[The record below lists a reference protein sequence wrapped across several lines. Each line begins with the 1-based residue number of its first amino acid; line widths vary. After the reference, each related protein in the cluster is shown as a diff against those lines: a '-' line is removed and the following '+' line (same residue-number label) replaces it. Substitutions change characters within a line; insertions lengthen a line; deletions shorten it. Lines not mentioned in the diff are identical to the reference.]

1 MIAYIREILYGLKGR
16 NRYKHYK
23 ELLVMQRLPQEE
35 LRQRQFWL
43 LSTLLAHAY
52 NTVPFYKKRLDA
64 LGLHPD
70 DIRSFEDFAQLP
82 VISRQDTQ
90 ENLTEMISG
99 AVLEN
104 MRYLNFSGGT
114 TGEPIRFYQDLRL
127 RESMEASWLL
137 CLSFAGWK
145 PSDMIVSIWGN
156 PRDSTSS
163 AVKQGLRPWLAGQL
177 VVNAYRYG
185 KEEFKAWLAAIT
197 SYRRVYLYGYA
208 SVIADLAEYMLDAN
222 RKAPSVQGVLTTAER
237 LHESQRETIARAFN
251 CRVYD
256 QYGSREVPA
265 VSMECGAG
273 NMHLLT
279 HSAYAEFL
287 PLTETTRAHV
297 LNSGGDGDDEPRRI
311 VLTSL
316 TNRAMPLIRYEVGD
330 YGMPMDGACPCG
342 RGFPLMR
349 MSIGRL
355 GGSLVTPDGKR
366 LYSTFFVRQ
375 MYGME
380 GVSAFQFRQKSL
392 VDVQLHVVR
401 GLRFHDG
408 TARKLAELQE
418 RFGRDL
424 CPGMR
429 LNVRY
434 VEDVPRTPGGKHRH
448 VVCEVES

>member
-23 ELLVMQRLPQEE
+23 ELLAIQHLPQEE
-35 LRQRQFWL
+35 LRQRQFWM
-43 LSTLLAHAY
+43 LSSLLAHAY
-52 NTVPFYKKRLDA
+52 NTVPFYKKCFDA

-90 ENLTEMISG
+90 EHLKEMISG

-127 RESMEASWLL
+127 RESMEANWLL

-156 PRDSTSS
+156 PRDSTST
-163 AVKQGLRPWLAGQL
+163 AIKQGLRPWLAGQL

-185 KEEFKAWLAAIT
+185 QEEFKAWLSAIA

-208 SVIADLAEYMLDAN
+208 SVIADLAEYMLEN
-222 RKAPSVQGVLTTAER
+222 NKRAPSVQAVLTTAER
-237 LHESQRETIARAFN
+237 LHDFQRACISEAFE

-265 VSMECGAG
+265 VSMECSEG
-273 NMHLLT
+273 NMHLFT

-287 PLTETTRAHV
+287 PLTEASRAHV
-297 LNSGGDGDDEPRRI
+297 LESGGDESLNRI

-330 YGMPMDGACPCG
+330 YGMPKEGVCPCG

-349 MSIGRL
+349 MNIGRL
-355 GGSLVTPDGKR
+355 GGSLIALDGKR
-366 LYSTFFVRQ
+366 LYSSFFVRQ
-375 MYGME
+375 MFGLE
-380 GVSAFQFRQKSL
+380 GITAFQFRQKSREN
-392 VDVQLHVVR
+392 VQLNVVR
-401 GLRFHDG
+401 GSRFHEE
-408 TARKLAELQE
+408 TAKKLAELQE
-418 RFGRDL
+418 RFKREL
-424 CPGMR
+424 CPGMN
-429 LNVRY
+429 LTIQY
-434 VEDVPRTPGGKHRH
+434 VEEVPRSPSGKHRH
-448 VVCEVES
+448 VIREVEP